1 MLTRLIVLFLVSTVL
16 QSCDCVP
23 HVKGIVISN
32 STREPIEGA
41 SIVLVDQ
48 DESTLS
54 DKNGF
59 FEVSKHTG
67 FCFDP
72 QVRISKVN
80 YKSFELTVSGSNESK
95 SYKVTSKQDFIEY
108 DKPFYPDI
116 NEKSTFTTGA
126 WIDKYSQY
134 FTVSSDTIL
143 FYLDTLDAKGEVSRI
158 QSKLKV
164 K

>member
-1 MLTRLIVLFLVSTVL
+1 MLTRLIVLFLISAVL

-23 HVKGIVISN
+23 RVKGIVISN
-32 STREPIEGA
+32 STKQPIEGA

-54 DKNGF
+54 NKNGF

-80 YKSFELTVSGSNESK
+80 YKPFELTVSGSNESK
-95 SYKVTSKQDFIEY
+95 SYKVASKQDFIEY

-116 NEKSTFTTGA
+116 DDKRTFTTGA

-134 FTVSSDTIL
+134 FTISSDTIL
-143 FYLDTLDAKGEVSRI
+143 FYLDTLEVKDEVSII
-158 QSKLKV
+158 QSKLKS